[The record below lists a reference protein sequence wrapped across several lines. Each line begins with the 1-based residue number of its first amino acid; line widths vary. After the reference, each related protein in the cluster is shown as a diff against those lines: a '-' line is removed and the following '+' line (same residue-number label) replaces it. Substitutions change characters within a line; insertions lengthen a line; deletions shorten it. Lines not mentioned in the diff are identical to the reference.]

1 MKKSLQEFTQHF
13 AVYDLKMHQAE
24 EMLRREI
31 TQAMQEVM
39 QATDQIKPY
48 LLKMKDQIDEV
59 HRVKDLMMMRV
70 DAFQNTLETK
80 HHMVTDIY

>member
-48 LLKMKDQIDEV
+48 LLKMKGQIDEV

-80 HHMVTDIY
+80 QHMVTDIY